1 MRSSLVSRR
10 FAIHSLAALAILPL
24 AARASESLGAQT
36 RFRAIRVDVSPL
48 RRTGDR
54 ISADFI
60 ARTLPGFLQQYFAAY
75 LAPGDRR
82 APALVARIDSVMYGD
97 EGGASLPGG
106 YGAMDYIEGAGI
118 VIGGSGREVASY
130 PLMSSMTA
138 RVNLN
143 DVTGQ
148 GVITRMNNLTQSFA
162 QWLPGKM
169 GLR

>member
-1 MRSSLVSRR
+1 MPSSSMSRR
-10 FAIHSLAALAILPL
+10 FVIRSLAAAALFPL
-24 AARASESLGAQT
+24 SAGASEPLDGQT
-36 RFRAIRVDVSPL
+36 RFRAIRVDVTPL
-48 RRTGDR
+48 RKTGDR

-60 ARTLPGFLQQYFAAY
+60 ERTLPAHLQHYFAAY

-106 YGAMDYIEGAGI
+106 YGAMDYIEGAGV
-118 VIGGSGREVASY
+118 VIGGGGREVASY